1 MQFLKFTFLHAFI
14 AIFIAFSY
22 PVSAQDIITPN
33 LEERLNTSKS
43 GEKIRINIRLADQ
56 YDTQLLNSK
65 TAGVTSRD
73 ERREIVTNE
82 LKTFSRNS
90 QKEVMSFLAGNEKN
104 LQVEQIMPL
113 WIVNLINCYATP
125 EVIEQLAQ
133 MPEIAR
139 IDYDQER
146 QLIELSDAQTPLAE
160 ADVLDYNPN
169 IAWNV
174 NLVNAPQ
181 VWEQGFTGQ
190 DIIVAVLDTGVNANH
205 QDLAGRMWIHP
216 NYPNHGYN
224 FVNNNYNTNDVQSHG
239 THCAGTVAGNGTAGT
254 TTGMAPGATIMALK
268 VLSDTGSGTEAGV
281 WAAIQFSA
289 DYGAHVM
296 SLSLGWQHSWGPD
309 RSAWRTAMANA
320 MEAGVIAAVA
330 AGNEGGWGGAQ
341 PPANIRTPGDCP
353 APWSHPDQIATGGNS
368 AVVTVGSTTQ
378 TDAISGFS
386 SKGPVT
392 WQNIAP
398 FNDYAYNPGTGLI
411 IPDIVAPGS
420 DILSLVHNNNSGY
433 TVKSGTSMA
442 TPAVAGVMALMLSK
456 NPGLTPEQISQILE
470 ETAVPLSTPKSN
482 TFGSGRMD
490 ALAAVEA
497 TPYMGIRF
505 LDYTINDE
513 EGNNDGNVNPGESIL
528 LGVTM
533 ENPTEEDISDVSV
546 TISTESEFVTLLET
560 TADLGDFEAG
570 QMIEFEEI
578 FSFEVSNQ
586 IPGNYEISFVLNA
599 TSPDSED
606 MWRSSFSI
614 PAYAPKL
621 EFLEIVVDDSEW
633 GNDNGRLDPGETA
646 IVMIP
651 IKNTGQLLSEEITF
665 EVQSDSP
672 WIVFGSAISVE
683 LSELNPDQT
692 AYAAFEITALF
703 QTPLENIAE
712 LNYTA
717 VSGFYEYDGVKDLVI
732 GKAPMYT
739 DGDIPSTYNTNA
751 TTGSSAVEPGVL
763 TVNVPEGAII
773 TSVDVEYKITS
784 QGGGWMSEQRSF
796 LRVTTEGGTTESTV
810 AAGPSQNSA
819 GTHHYMRTGL
829 NIANDVESGQD
840 IEFELHV
847 FRTWGGSGS
856 STQYAFVPNNTWK
869 VIVHYE
875 LSQRDVTL
883 LVVNQ
888 LDEIVED
895 AIIEINDEIKETD
908 ENGEVEFYLFAGS
921 HLYNFSAYKHRSVE
935 NGVFSITD
943 INAVNEIRVERVFGV
958 LFNITHDDGEPFEG
972 ATVSLN
978 GEEIEGYEVEELP
991 SGLYNYEVT
1000 AEGYETVSGSIF
1012 MNKVDIN
1019 MDITMSHESGT
1030 NVNEFIT
1037 GMINV
1042 FPNPAQNHVTIEFEN
1057 HTGSDYT
1064 ISLINHLGQTIRNLQ
1079 TGAAEGQNQAELDLN
1094 GVEAGFY
1101 LIRID
1106 NGTEVINKKL
1116 LVQ

>member
-1 MQFLKFTFLHAFI
+1 MRFLKFTFLHAII
-14 AIFIAFSY
+14 AIFIAFSH

-33 LEERLNTSKS
+33 LEERLSTSKS

-82 LKTFSRNS
+82 LKTFSKNS
-90 QKEVMSFLAGNEKN
+90 QKEVLSFLTGHEKS
-104 LQVEQIMPL
+104 LQVEQVMPL
-113 WIVNLINCYATP
+113 WIVNLINCYATA

-133 MPEIAR
+133 MPGIAR

-160 ADVLDYNPN
+160 ADALDYNPN
-169 IAWNV
+169 TAWNV
-174 NLVNAPQ
+174 DLVNAPQ

-205 QDLAGRMWIHP
+205 QDLAGRMWTHP

-224 FVNNNYNTNDVQSHG
+224 FVNNSYDTSDNQSHG

-268 VLSDTGSGTEAGV
+268 VLGDTGSGTEAGV

-289 DYGAHVM
+289 DYGAHIM
-296 SLSLGWQHSWGPD
+296 SLSLGWQHSWNPD

-330 AGNEGGWGGAQ
+330 AGNEGGWGGAP

-353 APWSHPDQIATGGNS
+353 APWSHPDQIAVGGNS

-378 TDAISGFS
+378 SDAISSFS

-411 IPDIVAPGS
+411 IPDLVAPGS

-456 NPGLTPEQISQILE
+456 NPALTPEQISQILE
-470 ETAVPLSTPKSN
+470 ESAIPMSTSKSN
-482 TFGSGRMD
+482 TFGSGRLD
-490 ALAAVEA
+490 ALAAIEA

-505 LDYTINDE
+505 VDYTINDE

-570 QMIEFEEI
+570 QMIEFDDI
-578 FSFEVSNQ
+578 FSFEVSNM

-606 MWRSSFSI
+606 MWRSSFSVS
-614 PAYAPKL
+614 AFAPKL
-621 EFLEIVVDDSEW
+621 EFLELIVDDSDL

-646 IVMIP
+646 MVMIP
-651 IKNTGQLLSEEITF
+651 IKNTGQLQSEDIAF
-665 EVQSDSP
+665 EVQSSSP
-672 WIVFGSAISVE
+672 WIIFGSPTTVE
-683 LSELNPDQT
+683 LSGLNPDQT
-692 AYAAFEITALF
+692 TYAVFEITALF

-739 DGDIPSTYNTNA
+739 DGDIPSTYNTNV
-751 TTGSSAVEPGVL
+751 TTGSSAIDPGVL
-763 TVNVPEGAII
+763 SVNVPEGAII
-773 TSVDVEYKITS
+773 TSVDVEYNITS
-784 QGGGWMSEQRSF
+784 QGGAWLSEQRSF

-810 AAGPSQNSA
+810 TPGPSQNSA
-819 GTHHYMRTGL
+819 GTHQYVRTGL
-829 NIANDVESGQD
+829 DIANDVEPGQD

-856 STQYAFVPNNTWK
+856 NTQYAFVPNNTWK

-875 LSQRDVTL
+875 LAQRDVTL
-883 LVVNQ
+883 KVVNQ

-895 AIIEINDEIKETD
+895 AIIEIYDEVKETD
-908 ENGEVEFYLFAGS
+908 ENGEVEFYLSAGS
-921 HLYNFSAYKHRSVE
+921 HVFNFSAYKHRTVE
-935 NGVFSITD
+935 NGVFTITD
-943 INAVNEIRVERVFGV
+943 VNTVNEIRVERVFGV
-958 LFNITHDDGEPFEG
+958 LFNVKHDDGELFEG
-972 ATVSLN
+972 ASITLN
-978 GEEIEGYEVEELP
+978 GEAIEGYEVEELAG
-991 SGLYNYEVT
+991 GLYNYEVN
-1000 AEGYETVSGSIF
+1000 AEGYQTVSGAIF
-1012 MNKVDIN
+1012 MTNNDIEI
-1019 MDITMSHESGT
+1019 DVTMLAESGT
-1030 NVNEFIT
+1030 NVNELT
-1037 GMINV
+1037 AGMVNL
-1042 FPNPAQNHVTIEFEN
+1042 FPNPAQNQVTIEFLN
-1057 HTGSDYT
+1057 HGSMDYN
-1064 ISLINHLGQTIRNLQ
+1064 ISLINHLGQTIRNFQ
-1079 TGAAEGQNQAELDLN
+1079 TGAAEGHNQAELDLN
-1094 GVEAGFY
+1094 GVDAGLY